1 MNLLEAYYKARK
13 GDIIVNSRIP
23 FKVYKNG
30 LYGFTAGIVEK
41 EGDTSSCEYTNEEGI
56 ARISKSLNFLN
67 GWYILSGSQSME
79 KRLEAGREREVKEC
93 E

>member
-30 LYGFTAGIVEK
+30 LYGFTAGITAK

-56 ARISKSLNFLN
+56 ARISKSLNFLKD
-67 GWYILSGSQSME
+67 WYIVSEEQSME
-79 KRLEAGREREVKEC
+79 KENGSGRIERG
-93 E
+93 